1 MQSLTDYVG
10 ICSSISSFFP
20 LGERLD
26 LHVAGCL
33 ASKLQKCASRHGT
46 EVSAVLLGGELL
58 HPALRLSTC
67 AGGCW
72 FSAAGKEKGA
82 ALLGDAVGPAQ
93 RGLLDTVVFFCCM
106 ATGEM
111 PVWALVG

>member
-1 MQSLTDYVG
+1 MLGPAHQYPA
-10 ICSSISSFFP
+10 FF
-20 LGERLD
+20 LWVRDLD

-67 AGGCW
+67 AGGYW

-93 RGLLDTVVFFCCM
+93 RGLLDAVVFFCCM

-111 PVWALVG
+111 PAWALVG